1 MNAKANNTIDK
12 VRELQRGL
20 YQCAKNNRQRRF
32 HALYD
37 KVHRMDVLWKAW
49 DIVRKNKGAGGV
61 DEMTIGEIEDAGVE
75 VFLLEISEAL
85 EGGDYR
91 PRPVKRTYIPMKD
104 GKKRPLGLP
113 TVKDKVVQTAAKI
126 VMEPIFEADFRDCS
140 FGFRP
145 KRNQHQ
151 ALEVIRKKCNNK
163 GWWVLDAD
171 IKGYFD
177 NIDHEKLMKL
187 VEKRICD
194 RRMTK
199 LVRLWL
205 KAGVMEDGHVIETET
220 GSAQGASISPL
231 LSNIY
236 LNVLDCY
243 WEKNYSHL
251 GTLVRFADDFVIIA
265 KTKKDIG
272 HAYKAVAYVMAKLGL
287 QLNLEKTR
295 FVNMYDGKDGFDF
308 LGFHHRRSQ
317 METRKGRR
325 YTTTAQVP
333 SKKAKKAMR
342 EKIKEVFQSRS
353 SLLLEVQEVVRILNP
368 KIVGLRNYYGLKHA
382 KKALNTLDWYVT
394 KRLIL
399 WYNMKHQKKRRL
411 GGYRKIVHLLD
422 SAGLKK
428 LAV

>member
-1 MNAKANNTIDK
+1 M
-12 VRELQRGL
+12 
-20 YQCAKNNRQRRF
+20 
-32 HALYD
+32 
-37 KVHRMDVLWKAW
+37 
-49 DIVRKNKGAGGV
+49 
-61 DEMTIGEIEDAGVE
+61 
-75 VFLLEISEAL
+75 
-85 EGGDYR
+85 
-91 PRPVKRTYIPMKD
+91 KRTYIPKKD

-163 GWWVLDAD
+163 GWW
-171 IKGYFD
+171 
-177 NIDHEKLMKL
+177 
-187 VEKRICD
+187 
-194 RRMTK
+194 
-199 LVRLWL
+199 
-205 KAGVMEDGHVIETET
+205 
-220 GSAQGASISPL
+220 
-231 LSNIY
+231 
-236 LNVLDCY
+236 VLDCY

-353 SLLLEVQEVVRILNP
+353 SLLLEVQEVVRILNS

-428 LAV
+428 LAA

>member
-61 DEMTIGEIEDAGVE
+61 DEMTIGEIEDTGVE
-75 VFLLEISEAL
+75 AFLLEIKETL

-91 PRPVKRTYIPMKD
+91 PRPVKRTYIPKKD

-177 NIDHEKLMKL
+177 NIDHEKLLKL

-199 LVRLWL
+199 LIRLWL

-251 GTLVRFADDFVIIA
+251 GILVRFADDFVIIA

-272 HAYKAVAYVMAKLGL
+272 HAYKAVAYVMAKPDGDQKRQTLHDDGTGAV
-287 QLNLEKTR
+287 EES
-295 FVNMYDGKDGFDF
+295 DEGKDQRG
-308 LGFHHRRSQ
+308 
-317 METRKGRR
+317 
-325 YTTTAQVP
+325 VP
-333 SKKAKKAMR
+333 V
-342 EKIKEVFQSRS
+342 KEQPAPR
-353 SLLLEVQEVVRILNP
+353 
-368 KIVGLRNYYGLKHA
+368 
-382 KKALNTLDWYVT
+382 
-394 KRLIL
+394 
-399 WYNMKHQKKRRL
+399 
-411 GGYRKIVHLLD
+411 
-422 SAGLKK
+422 SAGGRQNPEPQDCGTQELLRPETCEEGTKYPR
-428 LAV
+428 LVRHETSHPLV

>member
-37 KVHRMDVLWKAW
+37 KV
-49 DIVRKNKGAGGV
+49 
-61 DEMTIGEIEDAGVE
+61 
-75 VFLLEISEAL
+75 
-85 EGGDYR
+85 
-91 PRPVKRTYIPMKD
+91 
-104 GKKRPLGLP
+104 
-113 TVKDKVVQTAAKI
+113 VQTAAKI
-126 VMEPIFEADFRDCS
+126 VMDPIFEADFRDCS

-199 LVRLWL
+199 LIRLWL

-231 LSNIY
+231 LSNI
-236 LNVLDCY
+236 
-243 WEKNYSHL
+243 
-251 GTLVRFADDFVIIA
+251 
-265 KTKKDIG
+265 
-272 HAYKAVAYVMAKLGL
+272 
-287 QLNLEKTR
+287 
-295 FVNMYDGKDGFDF
+295 
-308 LGFHHRRSQ
+308 
-317 METRKGRR
+317 
-325 YTTTAQVP
+325 
-333 SKKAKKAMR
+333 
-342 EKIKEVFQSRS
+342 
-353 SLLLEVQEVVRILNP
+353 
-368 KIVGLRNYYGLKHA
+368 
-382 KKALNTLDWYVT
+382 
-394 KRLIL
+394 
-399 WYNMKHQKKRRL
+399 
-411 GGYRKIVHLLD
+411 
-422 SAGLKK
+422 
-428 LAV
+428 